1 MTASFDFVRD
11 TFDRFNTLCFEGE
24 LPAVPI
30 ILTKARTFLG
40 KVEYRGERGIFGLVS
55 RNKDFRMKIST
66 SFDLPQEELED
77 VVLHEMIHY
86 YIAWHNIK
94 DSSVHGKV
102 FRDIMGQLNAK
113 YGRHITIRHKAK
125 EGQILGKSKE
135 PGHHYVCL
143 TTFKSGAQCV
153 TVAASTKVS
162 ELHRMFSHC
171 PDITGIQ
178 WYRTPDP
185 FFDRYPRSRTP
196 RVYRISQEDIREHL
210 LNHPAVAVEK
220 LIADRRVE
228 ES

>member
-1 MTASFDFVRD
+1 MTASLDFVRD

-40 KVEYRGERGIFGLVS
+40 KVEYKGGRGIFGLVP

-66 SFDLPQEELED
+66 SFDLPQDELED

-135 PGHHYVCL
+135 PGNHYVCL
-143 TTFKSGAQCV
+143 TTFKDGTQCV

-210 LNHPAVAVEK
+210 SNHPAVAVEK
-220 LIADRRVE
+220 LITDRRVE